1 MREHKTISIADQI
14 FDRLEKDILSGKYK
28 RGEIV
33 SENKLAESLGVS
45 RTPVREAVKRLEQE
59 GIIEDCS
66 KGFIVIGITRE
77 DMPDM
82 YEIRIHIESI
92 AAARAAE
99 NISDEGLKEMG
110 EILDMQKYYI
120 DRQNGEGV
128 DNSECIKDLDSR
140 FHNLIY
146 VSCGSKAF
154 ADMLIPLH
162 KRMTK
167 FRKASVRKNSRALS
181 SWEEHNEI
189 FSALK
194 EHNPMWAEEA
204 MRRHLIN
211 ARDSIMTIEEE

>member
-14 FDRLEKDILSGKYK
+14 FDRLEKEILSGKYK

-66 KGFIVIGITRE
+66 KGFRIIGITRD

-82 YEIRIHIESI
+82 YEIRIQIESL
-92 AAARAAE
+92 AAGRAAE
-99 NISDEGLKEMG
+99 NISVDELKEMG

-120 DRQNGEGV
+120 DRQNGEGT
-128 DNSECIKDLDSR
+128 DNSENIKDLDSR

-146 VSCGSKAF
+146 ISSRSKAF

-167 FRKASVRKNSRALS
+167 FRKASVRKNSRAQS
-181 SWEEHNEI
+181 SWNEHNEI
-189 FSALK
+189 YTALR
-194 EHNPMWAEEA
+194 EHNIAWAEEA